1 MIADQLEAISTN
13 LEEIQEIFV
22 GDGTALAKREIS
34 RVLNDLDDV
43 YNELTS
49 TEYREQQETLKE
61 QTERMKQRVVSEVI
75 GELEQKERSFYENY
89 WGNSNFIKLVSRF
102 DGFLFLSTYLAEITK
117 ENGYPM
123 NRSQL
128 LNYVWEL
135 LAVDI
140 AKKKRGQKN
149 LLDLWTSSTEYT
161 RSKMIYEEN

>member
-13 LEEIQEIFV
+13 LEEIQEILV

-34 RVLNDLDDV
+34 KVLNDLDDI

-49 TEYREQQETLKE
+49 TEYHEQQETLKE

-75 GELEQKERSFYENY
+75 GELEWREYSYYKNF
-89 WGNSNFIKLVSRF
+89 WGDMDLLKCLSNF

>member
-13 LEEIQEIFV
+13 LEEIQEILV

-49 TEYREQQETLKE
+49 TEYHEQQQTLKE
-61 QTERMKQRVVSEVI
+61 QTEKMKQRVIAEVI
-75 GELEQKERSFYENY
+75 GELEEREESYYRNF
-89 WGNSNFIKLVSRF
+89 WGDIKFIKLLSNF
-102 DGFLFLSTYLAEITK
+102 DGFLFLNTYLSEITK
-117 ENGYPM
+117 ENDYPIDK
-123 NRSQL
+123 NQV